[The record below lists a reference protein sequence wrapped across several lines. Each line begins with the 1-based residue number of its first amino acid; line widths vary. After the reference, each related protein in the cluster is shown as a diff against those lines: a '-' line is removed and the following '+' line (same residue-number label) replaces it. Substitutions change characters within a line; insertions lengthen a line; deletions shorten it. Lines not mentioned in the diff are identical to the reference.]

1 MQAHP
6 IMDSSRRWISV
17 LLLVAAAIGIY
28 TGLLMTYAGAR
39 FMAGI
44 DRWYGFC
51 RTVLRFGIFVMVC
64 YRHCI
69 VGTDGDCRIGIGHTV
84 LAGRPGLLCGSG
96 LSL

>member
-28 TGLLMTYAGAR
+28 TGLLMTYAGAGLWP
-39 FMAGI
+39 ALTDG
-44 DRWYGFC
+44 
-51 RTVLRFGIFVMVC
+51 TVMVC

-69 VGTDGDCRIGIGHTV
+69 VGTDGDCRIGIGPTV
-84 LAGRPGLLCGSG
+84 LAGRRVCYAGVD
-96 LSL
+96 